1 MVLTGEEAKDG
12 TNQKRVFILQR
23 LTDRRPAAPW
33 PALGPR
39 GHRRPPPA
47 SSPVRCKGEGR
58 RQGPRRRC
66 PLRTVAES
74 GRGAE
79 RQGGLMG
86 RRALGAPPEAP
97 APPGL
102 ATPAHADSKISKQ
115 QSTNKQKNNEMLL
128 SPSACQV
135 SFLRKRTFCFVFK
148 ATNLEN
154 NFGNFFPFVFLFF
167 LHFFFKQ

>member
-58 RQGPRRRC
+58 RHRPRRRC
-66 PLRTVAES
+66 PLRTFAES

-86 RRALGAPPEAP
+86 RRRWAPRPRPRHLP
-97 APPGL
+97 ASPR
-102 ATPAHADSKISKQ
+102 HADSKISKQ

-135 SFLRKRTFCFVFK
+135 SFLRTFCFVFK

-154 NFGNFFPFVFLFF
+154 NFGNFFPFVFLFSCIFF
-167 LHFFFKQ
+167 LNNRYL